1 MASGLIGEAIL
12 IISSVIVAG
21 AIAGVV
27 LSQIG
32 VFESS
37 ITETT
42 EAQQDKKKKKI
53 DIVYGTGTV
62 AMATP
67 EASIFVKNT
76 GSNPLVDNT
85 KFDVYF
91 GPIGSVKRYSYQVGG
106 GDDTWEFVPAAP
118 SVWQQKETYQI
129 NVTESDLATSTTYEV
144 QITTPNGVSD
154 DFIFS
159 ISP

>member
-12 IISSVIVAG
+12 IIASVIVAG
-21 AIAGVV
+21 TIAGVV

-42 EAQQDKKKKKI
+42 EAQQDKLLTKI
-53 DIVYGTGTV
+53 DIVYGSGTV
-62 AMATP
+62 GMATP
-67 EASIFVKNT
+67 EASIYVKNT

-85 KFDVYF
+85 NFDVYF
-91 GPIGSVKRYSYQVGG
+91 GPVGAVKRYAYEAGG
-106 GDDTWEFVPAAP
+106 GDDTWEFVNGAP
-118 SVWQQKETYQI
+118 TTWQQKETYQI
-129 NVTESDLATSTTYEV
+129 NVTEADLASSTTYEV
-144 QITTPNGVSD
+144 QITTPNGISD